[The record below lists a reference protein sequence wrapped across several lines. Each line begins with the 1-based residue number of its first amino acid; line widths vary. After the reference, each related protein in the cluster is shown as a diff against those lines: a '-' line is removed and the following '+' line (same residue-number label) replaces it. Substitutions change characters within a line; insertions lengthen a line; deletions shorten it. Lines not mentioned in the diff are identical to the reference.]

1 MKVDEYHMKKDE
13 HNTKR
18 YYCHTK
24 KKHLFNGVT
33 KHECGWIPHESG
45 LKQHDTV
52 KIRGLPHG
60 KIEFKKCALKN
71 SHKNGLPTVF

>member
-33 KHECGWIPHESG
+33 KHECG
-45 LKQHDTV
+45 LM
-52 KIRGLPHG
+52 PHG
-60 KIEFKKCALKN
+60 VPILIKSKKKSNYKIN
-71 SHKNGLPTVF
+71 